1 MKLYKHSKKPFKM
14 KSLDDKDYII
24 MNALRENAKLST
36 QQLSKKTK
44 IPIATVH
51 NRIKKLES
59 AGVIK
64 GYTTLLNEEMTGTII
79 SFVLISV
86 MYHLPD
92 GKVID
97 QEELAAKVKKNEF
110 VEEIYVVTGSR
121 DLIVKVRTKNID
133 QLNNFI
139 IKYLRTIPG
148 IERTE
153 TAVVMKAI

>member
-1 MKLYKHSKKPFKM
+1 MKN
-14 KSLDDKDYII
+14 LDDKDHAI
-24 MNALRENAKLST
+24 MKALKENAKLST

-59 AGVIK
+59 SGIIR
-64 GYTTLLNEEMTGTII
+64 GYTTLLNEELTGTII
-79 SFVLISV
+79 SFVFISV

-97 QEELAAKVKKNEF
+97 QEGLASKVKKSEL
-110 VEEIYVVTGSR
+110 VEESYVVTGSR
-121 DLIVKVRTKNID
+121 DLIVKVRTKNIG
-133 QLNNFI
+133 QLNDFI

-153 TAVVMKAI
+153 TAVVLKCV